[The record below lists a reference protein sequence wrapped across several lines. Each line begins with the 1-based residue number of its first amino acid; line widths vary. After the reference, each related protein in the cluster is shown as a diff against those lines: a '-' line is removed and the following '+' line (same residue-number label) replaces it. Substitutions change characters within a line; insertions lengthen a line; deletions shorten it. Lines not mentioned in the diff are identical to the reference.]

1 MVFNQIDEEETRL
14 QDRTE
19 FEEFQNAL
27 HCVIA
32 SFVEYPQV
40 TKTSSVLLRFASLHS
55 NANQSIVK
63 FLIVC
68 FDRLKFKQ

>member
-14 QDRTE
+14 QDRTA

-27 HCVIA
+27 QCVIA

-40 TKTSSVLLRFASLHS
+40 TKTSSVLLRFASFH
-55 NANQSIVK
+55 
-63 FLIVC
+63 
-68 FDRLKFKQ
+68 FDYKSKYRKIPHCVFRPFES